1 MKLKHNNRQYESTVT
16 GKKVTMGFA
25 KDAAAH
31 LAELMSNSVYQD
43 KYGSIVREVV
53 SNAIDANKE
62 SGSTNKVIVN
72 ITEKPALSDQVGYL
86 TVQDFGPGISPER
99 IENIFTQYF
108 ASTKRDTNEQIG
120 GFGIG
125 AKSPFAYTPVFEVIT
140 TVNGIKRT
148 YLMEKS
154 SAERTCTLISEV
166 ESDDTETGT
175 TIRIPIS
182 HRNDEFRFVNSIKEQ
197 LVLLA
202 DRIVFHIPVKH
213 EFVMPT
219 VIDYGKVLCI
229 QTEDGRYLEHDGTMI
244 SLGDVLYK
252 IPSEDS
258 YTYRNYV
265 LKFDIGDLSPT
276 LSREGIELN
285 EDAKVKIH
293 NKHCQFREDVE
304 QWCIDQAVPTKDL
317 AIMTSMNKKRRV
329 TYPGSSVEVAI
340 GTTTSRMDNYYS
352 VPIVGDGW
360 PTQFDSHRFNQLIN
374 QHMTVSARYHRESG
388 KWRSP
393 NPIAIVRD
401 VIRQDGYE
409 NYDAIIKP
417 SGQSLSGVWKE
428 YYAEIDAGHNAGAVV
443 ITVSSNTEHLV
454 RDIFK
459 RDLASMSEE
468 EANQVV
474 EQAVQFTVESMNEWF
489 KTKCKKYRDVQPPQD
504 WLDRRKEAM
513 KARKLPATKWTKDML
528 KEKMPV
534 KVVSPGGM
542 NRRTEMNIS
551 DLTKKGV
558 VILQNQVAKGFQFEQ
573 DYTQPVKIVIV
584 SNGNFKRLQKIGAHV
599 WTEDHLR
606 EIYKRRQRE
615 KIEQHAKQEINNMSN
630 NIDRAIYRLMV
641 GASHHC
647 ILPILNKRDKKTV
660 RFYDLNY
667 RYLPEQQVVM
677 INGVNYSKKK
687 VEAIARNIRKIM
699 KRSTCTEMVYQCL
712 DHRGPSND
720 ISAQFLSNL
729 LNPQQHG

>member
-86 TVQDFGPGISPER
+86 SVQDFGPGISPER

-140 TVNGIKRT
+140 TVDGVKRT

-154 SAERTCTLISEV
+154 SAERTCTMISEV
-166 ESDDTETGT
+166 ECNDTQSGT
-175 TIRIPIS
+175 IVRIPIAS
-182 HRNDEFRFVNSIKEQ
+182 SQDEYRFIKAIKDQ

-202 DRIVFHIPVKH
+202 DRIVFNIPAKH
-213 EFVMPT
+213 DFVMPT

-252 IPSEDS
+252 IPSEDT

-265 LKFDIGDLSPT
+265 LKFNIGELSPT

-304 QWCIDQAVPTKDL
+304 QWCKDQAIPTKDL
-317 AIMTSMNKKRRV
+317 IIMTSMREKRRV
-329 TYPGSSVEVAI
+329 VYPESSVEVQI
-340 GTTTSRMDNYYS
+340 GASSSQMDNYYS
-352 VPIVGDGW
+352 VPIEGDGW
-360 PTQFDSHRFNQLIN
+360 PKQFDAFRFNQVIQ
-374 QHMTVSARYHRESG
+374 QHMTVSARYHRKSG

-393 NPIAIVRD
+393 NTIALIRD
-401 VIRQDGYE
+401 VIRDNSYQ

-428 YYAEIDAGHNAGAVV
+428 YYAEIDKGTSEGTVV
-443 ITVSSNTEHLV
+443 ITVSSNTESLI

-459 RDLASMSEE
+459 RDLSFMSEE

-474 EQAVQFTVESMNEWF
+474 EEAVQFTVESMNDWF
-489 KTKCKKYRDVQPPQD
+489 KTKCTRYRDIQPPQD

-513 KARKLPATKWTKDML
+513 KARKLPATKWTADML
-528 KEKMPV
+528 KEIMPV
-534 KVVSPGGM
+534 KIVAPCGS
-542 NRRTEMNIS
+542 NRRAEMKIE

-558 VILQNQVAKGFQFEQ
+558 VVVQNKVAKNYQFEQ
-573 DYTQPVKIVIV
+573 EYTQPVKIVIV
-584 SNGNFKRLQKIGAHV
+584 SEGNFKRLQKIGAHV
-599 WTEDHLR
+599 WTEDHMR
-606 EIYKRRQRE
+606 EIYKRRERQA
-615 KIEQHAKQEINNMSN
+615 IERRKNQMMSDMSN
-630 NIDRAIYRLMV
+630 AIDRAIYRLMV
-641 GASHHC
+641 GGGHHC
-647 ILPILNKRDKKTV
+647 MPPLVKKRTQKDV

-667 RYLPEQQVVM
+667 KYLSEAEVIVV
-677 INGVNYSKKK
+677 NGVSYSKKK

-699 KRSTCTEMVYQCL
+699 KRSICTEMVYQSL
-712 DHRGPSND
+712 DHHGPSNK
-720 ISAQFLSNL
+720 ITTQFLSNL
-729 LNPQQHG
+729 LNPK